1 VTQQPRARILI
12 VDDEE
17 NISYLLMSAWRSAG
31 YDVDVAATGADGI
44 RLASSAHHDLI
55 VLDVS
60 LPDFDGFEVLRRLR
74 SAGNKVP
81 ILFLT
86 ARGDTNDRVRGL
98 TDGADDYISK
108 PFSLEELS
116 ARVVSCLRRAGLTT
130 LNSRFTVAD
139 LVVDDDA
146 HRVWRAGGEVHL
158 TTTEYK
164 LLRCLVMNAGRVV
177 SRAQI
182 LEHVWQFDFGGD
194 SSIVESFISNIRKKV
209 DRVEPKLIHTVR
221 GIGYSVR
228 VQ

>member
-1 VTQQPRARILI
+1 
-12 VDDEE
+12 
-17 NISYLLMSAWRSAG
+17 M
-31 YDVDVAATGADGI
+31 
-44 RLASSAHHDLI
+44 
-55 VLDVS
+55 
-60 LPDFDGFEVLRRLR
+60 
-74 SAGNKVP
+74 
-81 ILFLT
+81 
-86 ARGDTNDRVRGL
+86 
-98 TDGADDYISK
+98 
-108 PFSLEELS
+108 
-116 ARVVSCLRRAGLTT
+116 
-130 LNSRFTVAD
+130 
-139 LVVDDDA
+139 
-146 HRVWRAGGEVHL
+146 HL